1 MDDWHVIDI
10 YDGDPT
16 PGTPAS
22 IHATATSSQ
31 RRAQEINGHTAGLRS
46 VAANS
51 GAMRL
56 RGDFAAKIDR
66 ELGRLPGD
74 AEVLADAYVACA
86 SALSAFANELTR
98 LQARS
103 RSALRIG
110 TTAETQYRGLLQQ
123 FCGLTGMRTYGPGVW
138 HGLDES
144 YAAPLREPV
153 RSQALSIA
161 RNARLCA
168 EERGKARASALQAKY
183 EYDVAAALCVKAIQ
197 AAGMRLGVPN
207 SGRSEPA
214 PTRSR
219 APRSSTRRGSVGKPK
234 AGKGV
239 RAPGKKR
246 TAQPVVQK
254 PPATPVARNDELSE
268 VTIKVQREPFHA
280 RAQFDR
286 KMNALRKLSDE
297 GKLFKQANP
306 VARDKRIT
314 DDYKAR
320 IRQKIF
326 DKYWPH
332 DQDMA
337 NRLSDRLS
345 LQHPDHV
352 WELQLG
358 GADDVSN
365 LKLLHGLT
373 NVDIGKQIWQKIM
386 KLPDGTPIRIEVV
399 D

>member
-1 MDDWHVIDI
+1 MDDWHAIDI

-22 IHATATSSQ
+22 IQAMATSSQ
-31 RRAQEINGHTAGLRS
+31 RRAQEINGHAAGLRS

-56 RGDFAAKIDR
+56 RGDYAAKIDR
-66 ELGRLPGD
+66 ELGRLPGE
-74 AEVLADAYVACA
+74 AKVLADAYVDCA
-86 SALSAFANELTR
+86 AALSAFAKELTR

-110 TTAETQYRGLLQQ
+110 MTAESQYRGLLQR

-153 RSQALSIA
+153 RSQALAIA

-168 EERGKARASALQAKY
+168 EERRKARASALQAKY
-183 EYDVAAALCVKAIQ
+183 EYEVAAALCVRAVQ
-197 AAGMRLGVPN
+197 AAGMRLGAPG
-207 SGRSEPA
+207 SGRTEPA

-219 APRSSTRRGSVGKPK
+219 APRSATRRGSAGKPRVG
-234 AGKGV
+234 A
-239 RAPGKKR
+239 R
-246 TAQPVVQK
+246 VQGAVEKPAVTPSAKK
-254 PPATPVARNDELSE
+254 PPAKPVVRNNDLSE
-268 VTIKVQREPFHA
+268 VTITVQREPFHA

-286 KMNALRKLSDE
+286 KMNALKKLSDE

-306 VARDKRIT
+306 VARDKKIT

-320 IRQKIF
+320 IRQMIF

-332 DQDMA
+332 DKEMA
-337 NRLSDRLS
+337 NRLSARLS